1 MNAESMKGTI
11 INLCVSLIMVVIV
24 SILRIP
30 WRWTYLILYAYVLFS
45 MGLCVIRASELYDTA
60 LDLPVLHKIDQDP
73 FGHRILSDPAFR
85 NILILSVEVVIHS
98 IYGLLNLFMGIT
110 QHSLWHASVSVYYIL
125 LSFIRAYLVYSY
137 RKAVRQPSY
146 VRNRKIELKAYC
158 VTGLFLFFLNIAIS
172 LMTGHMVVTNP
183 LFGYTKLSII
193 SSAVFTIYIFNLALY
208 NIIHY
213 RKMES
218 PILTASKNINMAAAL
233 LAIYN
238 FQIILIKILHMDNAT
253 MRWINGTTGTII
265 NIYLLYLSFHM
276 ILRGYR
282 KTKRLTVQYGSRQE
296 PQ

>member
-30 WRWTYLILYAYVLFS
+30 WRWTYLILYAYVLFFYGS
-45 MGLCVIRASELYDTA
+45 FVLYGLRNCMIPL
-60 LDLPVLHKIDQDP
+60 LDLPLLHKIDQDP

-213 RKMES
+213 
-218 PILTASKNINMAAAL
+218 
-233 LAIYN
+233 
-238 FQIILIKILHMDNAT
+238 D
-253 MRWINGTTGTII
+253 
-265 NIYLLYLSFHM
+265 LLYPADAFDL
-276 ILRGYR
+276 LYR
-282 KTKRLTVQYGSRQE
+282 
-296 PQ
+296 